1 MGETRWGGG
10 LSRARW
16 RARLDAGA
24 GRRRYLALLLK
35 PLGKRLAYNV
45 PDERLV
51 ALARAAPE
59 LRDPHRA
66 KALAEAGYRTPADIA
81 SASPEAIARVL
92 LDKEPF
98 ELRAGAPR
106 GRAGEVCALVASH
119 RTEHHAGVRCEPRA
133 AWTRRRPDLRRVPSA
148 AAIAAFSL
156 ENAR

>member
-1 MGETRWGGG
+1 MRRGGAAACRG
-10 LSRARW
+10 RARA

-66 KALAEAGYRTPADIA
+66 KALADAGYRTPADIA
-81 SASPEAIARVL
+81 SAAPAAIARVL

-98 ELRAGAPR
+98 ELRAGGGQQQGAR
-106 GRAGEVCALVASH
+106 EKFARSSH
-119 RTEHHAGVRCEPRA
+119 RIARSIMRA
-133 AWTRRRPDLRRVPSA
+133 CAASLARPGRDGDPT
-148 AAIAAFSL
+148 
-156 ENAR
+156 

>member
-1 MGETRWGGG
+1 MGRRPVGVA
-10 LSRARW
+10 RA
-16 RARLDAGA
+16 RARLDPGA

-98 ELRAGAPR
+98 ELRAGGGQQHAQQHAR
-106 GRAGEVCALVASH
+106 EQFARSARRIATKIIRACNESRARSGREGGP
-119 RTEHHAGVRCEPRA
+119 T
-133 AWTRRRPDLRRVPSA
+133 
-148 AAIAAFSL
+148 
-156 ENAR
+156 